1 MKVIGITG
9 GVGAG
14 KSKVLHFLEAEYGAV
29 VCQLDHVAFMLQRK
43 GQPCFD
49 EIVKEFGEE
58 VRRPDGE
65 LDRQKLAEV
74 VFGDQQRLGRLNAIV
89 HPLVKEWVRRD
100 IIEKEKEHIPL
111 YVIEAALLP
120 EAGYEDICGEIW
132 YIYASEDARR
142 KRLKSSRGY
151 SDERISRMIESQ
163 SPDEVFRKVC
173 QAVIDN
179 SGPFEYTKKQIGEIL

>member
-14 KSKVLHFLEAEYGAV
+14 KSKVLQFLEAEYGAV

>member
-173 QAVIDN
+173 QAIIDN

>member
-1 MKVIGITG
+1 M
-9 GVGAG
+9 
-14 KSKVLHFLEAEYGAV
+14 
-29 VCQLDHVAFMLQRK
+29 
-43 GQPCFD
+43 
-49 EIVKEFGEE
+49 
-58 VRRPDGE
+58 
-65 LDRQKLAEV
+65 
-74 VFGDQQRLGRLNAIV
+74 
-89 HPLVKEWVRRD
+89 
-100 IIEKEKEHIPL
+100 
-111 YVIEAALLP
+111 P

>member
-111 YVIEAALLP
+111 YVIETALLP